1 MKVEEIVE
9 KFKGLKRKDGAL
21 PLANIVQ
28 IQKYVNATL
37 EMDRDKLAYYYK
49 INVEDLANSNIPYE
63 LLDEMVKEDWQLSE
77 DKKILTKM
85 F

>member
-1 MKVEEIVE
+1 MKVEDIVE
-9 KFKGLKRKDGAL
+9 KFSGLKRKDGAI

-37 EMDRDKLAYYYK
+37 EMNRDKLAYYYK
-49 INVEDLANSNIPYE
+49 INVEDLANSNIPDE
-63 LLDEMVKEDWQLSE
+63 LLNEMVKEDWQLSE
-77 DKKILTKM
+77 DKKVLTKT